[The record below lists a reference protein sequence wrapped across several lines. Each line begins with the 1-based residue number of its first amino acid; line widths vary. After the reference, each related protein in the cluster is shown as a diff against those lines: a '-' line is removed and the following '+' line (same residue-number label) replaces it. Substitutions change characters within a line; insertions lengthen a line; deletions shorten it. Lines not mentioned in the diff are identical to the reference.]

1 MDEEVFF
8 NFLTQL
14 FYFFGIVFLIGF
26 VVSLINRYFYRL
38 VNYNR
43 AVCLGTGLLGTPI
56 HELSHA
62 AMCVVF
68 GHKIEKMRLFQAD
81 DENGV
86 LGYVQHSYN
95 PKKLWHVIGNYFIGI
110 APIVCGSAV
119 ILLLT
124 SWLLPHSFDD
134 MIDAIEDFA
143 NFKGDIF
150 SGAWFEA
157 FWEVF
162 CGFILAIVTAS
173 FADWEIWV
181 FLVFA
186 MCIALHM
193 NLSGADIKNALP
205 SIPILAILLFI
216 VNLVLSLISGSLYRD
231 YLEGIGYVG
240 GFLSGTMLLAVVLSL
255 AYLVVAFAIKAVLSL
270 IFRRRLF

>member
-1 MDEEVFF
+1 MDEKVFF

-14 FYFFGIVFLIGF
+14 FYFFGVVFLIGF
-26 VVSLINRYFYRL
+26 LISLINRYFYRL
-38 VNYNR
+38 VRYNR

-68 GHKIEKMRLFQAD
+68 GHKITKMRLFQPD

-86 LGYVQHSYN
+86 LGFVEHSYN
-95 PKKLWHVIGNYFIGI
+95 PKKLWHVIGNYFIGV
-110 APIVCGSAV
+110 APIVCGSAF

-134 MIDAIEDFA
+134 MIDSIEAFA
-143 NFKGDIF
+143 RFKGDVF
-150 SGAWFEA
+150 SSEWFEA
-157 FWEVF
+157 FGEVF
-162 CGFILAIVTAS
+162 FGVILAIVTAS
-173 FADWEIWV
+173 FAEWEIWV
-181 FLVFA
+181 FLIFA

-205 SIPILAILLFI
+205 SIPVLAIILF
-216 VNLVLSLISGSLYRD
+216 VANLVLSLISGALYRD
-231 YLEGIGYVG
+231 YLEAIALVG
-240 GFLSGTMLLAVVLSL
+240 VFLSGTMLLSVVLSL
-255 AYLVVAFAIKAVLSL
+255 AYLLVGFLIKTALNL